1 MNHRRQRE
9 SKSGDT
15 CSFRDAIANIGIL
28 FLTLTLTLT
37 LSLIL
42 THITNPDGQNNSLTI
57 APLKVN
63 ASPKMFKWVDLRVQ
77 KGWGVGRVLGRGL
90 WVEFSTVQWTLQ
102 NWHCLPQSLVASNS
116 NSSRVQVAVVAKRS
130 STNCTLK
137 AKLGCW
143 FISFL
148 HNANTTIAMYYRT
161 VSQMA

>member
-77 KGWGVGRVLGRGL
+77 KGWGVGRVLGRGCEL
-90 WVEFSTVQWTLQ
+90 NFPLCNGLYRTDIVCHKVLLLAIATAAEYKLQSSQSDRVQIVRWK
-102 NWHCLPQSLVASNS
+102 QSLDVDLF
-116 NSSRVQVAVVAKRS
+116 RS
-130 STNCTLK
+130 SIMRIQL
-137 AKLGCW
+137 
-143 FISFL
+143 
-148 HNANTTIAMYYRT
+148 
-161 VSQMA
+161 